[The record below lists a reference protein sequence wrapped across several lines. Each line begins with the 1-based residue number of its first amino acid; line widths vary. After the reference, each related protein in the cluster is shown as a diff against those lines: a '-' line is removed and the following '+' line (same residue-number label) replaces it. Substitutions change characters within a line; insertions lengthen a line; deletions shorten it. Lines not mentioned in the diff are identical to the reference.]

1 MSEYFK
7 SFSIVY
13 KREYIDSEDQHDP
26 NFFIG
31 HAIYKNVPIE
41 KLSVMLYTKMFLL
54 KN

>member
-13 KREYIDSEDQHDP
+13 KREYIDSEDQHDDP

-31 HAIYKNVPIE
+31 YVLFI
-41 KLSVMLYTKMFLL
+41 KMFLL
-54 KN
+54 RN